1 MTTQYK
7 VGDVVDLLDG
17 GNVVGKGTILHMGP
31 NAILHNQPLPL
42 GHFGM
47 SINAVYKADVE
58 IPYPPPHEDD
68 IVTLGQAH
76 NYIIA
81 WPRFAC
87 AVCMFSHRLGT
98 LGALGTLVYVGALEH
113 MLSKCMRYHLG
124 IDALAPKCIWVHLES
139 VYALQM
145 YPMRYHSAYGPYLWS
160 VCAMVAHWV
169 HLESINALQMHPN
182 ALECIWVHL
191 ESVYALQMYPMH
203 YHSAYGPYLWSI
215 FMVHMRYGSALGT
228 FGEHRRKCTQMHWNE
243 RLCSPNV
250 PNALP

>member
-7 VGDVVDLLDG
+7 VGEVVDLLDG

-31 NAILHNQPLPL
+31 NAVLHNQPLPA

-87 AVCMFSHRLGT
+87 AVCMFSHRLGALLVCMFSHR
-98 LGALGTLVYVGALEH
+98 LGALCGMYVWYICATITH
-113 MLSKCMRYHLG
+113 
-124 IDALAPKCIWVHLES
+124 WVHLES
-139 VYALQM
+139 IYALQM
-145 YPMRYHSAYGPYLWS
+145 YPMLLQCIW
-160 VCAMVAHWV
+160 VA
-169 HLESINALQMHPN
+169 HPN
-182 ALECIWVHL
+182 A
-191 ESVYALQMYPMH
+191 
-203 YHSAYGPYLWSI
+203 
-215 FMVHMRYGSALGT
+215 
-228 FGEHRRKCTQMHWNE
+228 
-243 RLCSPNV
+243 
-250 PNALP
+250 

>member
-31 NAILHNQPLPL
+31 NAILHNQPLPS

-58 IPYPPPHEDD
+58 IPYPPPQEDD

-87 AVCMFSHRLGT
+87 AECMFSNRV
-98 LGALGTLVYVGALEH
+98 GALGVN
-113 MLSKCMRYHLG
+113 
-124 IDALAPKCIWVHLES
+124 
-139 VYALQM
+139 
-145 YPMRYHSAYGPYLWS
+145 HSAYGPYLCS
-160 VCAMVAHWV
+160 VCVMVVHW
-169 HLESINALQMHPN
+169 NAFG
-182 ALECIWVHL
+182 CIWRASMLSKCTQCPTIAYTDHK
-191 ESVYALQMYPMH
+191 
-203 YHSAYGPYLWSI
+203 YGPYTLW
-215 FMVHMRYGSALGT
+215 
-228 FGEHRRKCTQMHWNE
+228 
-243 RLCSPNV
+243 
-250 PNALP
+250 